1 MAASRL
7 IQLYRR
13 LTGSMPLLISV
24 ILHGVLIAGAAVF
37 VVSETIVA
45 RKKSF
50 EAPPVTDPGPA
61 RRQIEHRLQV
71 ARKSGAASPSP
82 VMAQRILSTA
92 TGALALPPMPEL
104 AAPGV
109 GSLGGF
115 GGFGQGAGLG
125 NATDGIGTSLG
136 STSLG
141 GSGFMSLS
149 FLGLTNLK
157 AQRVVFVVDIGRSLM
172 DIRKGGFQAFG
183 VIREEIMRLVG
194 QLPPAAEFGVV
205 LFDGLNLSAT
215 GDRLQPATVRNKTT
229 FFEWL
234 QPVNAKLDALG
245 LASAGGATEWI
256 RQPVGGAGDA
266 GYNPSPWVN
275 ALHAA
280 MQMKPDTVFVITGS
294 AGYGSKRMAGQEI
307 DARQRSRDRE
317 LDVFRQQGLDLE
329 AVTRARRAALAKARA
344 ELNALNRRLVAQGRD
359 PLVVTESRRIMDADF
374 QSALARV
381 GGSIVVDTSGW
392 QDAAG
397 RPIWVDSNART
408 SEVQPASLGD
418 VQEYIAALQS
428 TFVRERAALNCF
440 LFTGPEDR
448 PQAAMDG
455 FTQIARSHGGR
466 FELLTARR
474 LEEIAARRP

>member
-1 MAASRL
+1 MPASRL
-7 IQLYRR
+7 ILLYRR
-13 LTGSMPLLISV
+13 LTGSVPLLVSV
-24 ILHGVLIAGAAVF
+24 ILHGVLIAGAAVY

-45 RKKSF
+45 RKKTF
-50 EAPPVTDPGPA
+50 EAPPAADPGPA

-92 TGALALPPMPEL
+92 AGALALPPMPEL

-141 GSGFMSLS
+141 GNGFMSLS

-205 LFDGLNLSAT
+205 LYDGQNLSAT
-215 GDRLQPATVRNKTT
+215 GERLQPATVRNKTT

-245 LASAGGATEWI
+245 LASAGGATEWV
-256 RQPVGGAGDA
+256 RQPVSAGDED
-266 GYNPSPWVN
+266 YNPSPWVN

-280 MQMKPDTVFVITGS
+280 MQMKPDTVFVITGA
-294 AGYGSKRMAGQEI
+294 AGYGSKRMAGEEI

-317 LDVFRQQGLDLE
+317 LDTLRQQGLDLE

-344 ELNALNRRLVAQGRD
+344 ELNALNRWLVGQGRD

-374 QSALARV
+374 QSALAGV
-381 GGSIVVDTSGW
+381 GGSIVVDTTGW
-392 QDAAG
+392 RDATG
-397 RPIWVDSNART
+397 QPIWVDSNAGT
-408 SEVQPASLGD
+408 SEVRPASLSD
-418 VQEYIAALQS
+418 VQSYVAALQS
-428 TFVRERAALNCF
+428 TFVRERAALNFF

-448 PQAAMDG
+448 PQTAMDG
-455 FTQIARSHGGR
+455 FTQIARRHGGR

-474 LEEIAARRP
+474 LEEIASRRP